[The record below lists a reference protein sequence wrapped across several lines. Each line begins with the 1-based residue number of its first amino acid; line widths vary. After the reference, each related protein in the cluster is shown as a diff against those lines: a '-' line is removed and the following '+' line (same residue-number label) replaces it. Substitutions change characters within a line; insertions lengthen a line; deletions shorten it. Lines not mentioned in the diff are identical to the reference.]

1 MAVVVGCDFNPLI
14 NCERTSTMD
23 AVCSVTALSLS
34 LSFVQWMNQIWLV
47 VSGHVMDCLALRK
60 GAFNERTNTRFG
72 LFQVTLVLLYLIWN
86 QLSSGIVEVAF
97 FKTRLEFY
105 CKLPSIYSTLPPII
119 GGVINTRTTS
129 RLHFCCSMLLLA
141 SCLWCCS
148 EHCTELF
155 RLCVLLIPVNA
166 TVGTGP
172 DAIVL
177 KW

>member
-1 MAVVVGCDFNPLI
+1 MLCASFF
-14 NCERTSTMD
+14 
-23 AVCSVTALSLS
+23 SLS
-34 LSFVQWMNQIWLV
+34 LVQWMNQIWLV

-60 GAFNERTNTRFG
+60 GAFKERTNIRFG

-129 RLHFCCSMLLLA
+129 IRLHFCCSMLLLA